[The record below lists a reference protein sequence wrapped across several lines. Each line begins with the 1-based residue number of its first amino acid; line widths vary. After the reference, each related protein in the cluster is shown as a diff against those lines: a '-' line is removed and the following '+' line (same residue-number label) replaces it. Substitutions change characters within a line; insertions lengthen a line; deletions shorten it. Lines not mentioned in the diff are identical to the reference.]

1 MGALAIFAITGL
13 GLAALALFNGILS
26 MAHGGEEA
34 QRVAHVLMFKR
45 VAWQAAAVLFV
56 LLALLANLA

>member
-1 MGALAIFAITGL
+1 VVSRAVLNWAQR
-13 GLAALALFNGILS
+13 
-26 MAHGGEEA
+26 A

-56 LLALLANLA
+56 LLALLTNLR

>member
-1 MGALAIFAITGL
+1 
-13 GLAALALFNGILS
+13 
-26 MAHGGEEA
+26 MAHGGEED

-56 LLALLANLA
+56 LLALLTNLR